1 MRPFPG
7 KLKRTREG
15 YQLNGWQR
23 KWMHEVFPTHTNK
36 EICLAIGI
44 CEISFRKLL
53 RTLSDMEKD
62 YDWRYYDRCKR
73 IGKPQGCAVEHERS
87 IQKQH
92 SITIATKL
100 SPRDYNLLCWV
111 AKKNKKNKYVYL
123 QELIR
128 KALKA
133 ESPIK
138 DGELFT

>member
-7 KLKRTREG
+7 KLKRDKKG
-15 YQLNGWQR
+15 FHLNGWQR
-23 KWMHEVFPTHTNK
+23 RWLREVFPTHPNK
-36 EICLAIGI
+36 EIFIAMGV
-44 CEISFRKLL
+44 CEMTFRKVLH
-53 RTLSDMEKD
+53 TFGDIEKD
-62 YDWRYYDRCKR
+62 YDWRYYERCKQIHR
-73 IGKPQGCAVEHERS
+73 PQGDKPTR
-87 IQKQH
+87 QKH
-92 SITIATKL
+92 SSVVVATKL

>member
-36 EICLAIGI
+36 EIIAAIGI

-53 RTLSDMEKD
+53 HTLSDMEKD
-62 YDWRYYDRCKR
+62 YDWRYYERCKQIR
-73 IGKPQGCAVEHERS
+73 RPQGCGVVHERAQ
-87 IQKQH
+87 QKA
-92 SITIATKL
+92 STITVATKL
-100 SPRDYNLLCWV
+100 SPRDYNLLCWA
-111 AKKNKKNKYVYL
+111 AKKKNKNKYVYL
-123 QELIR
+123 QEVIR

-138 DGELFT
+138 DGELFD